1 MKKLVTLALALV
13 MILTACAVLADGKT
27 ETETATATTSTATE
41 ENAGSTA
48 AKESSKTVENNT
60 GVTTDDTSWYV
71 PEEKP
76 PKKPATPAKDII
88 QEGYAD
94 QYKGKPEKLAEDYGI
109 TKDELTT
116 PVLYESIPGQGNGET
131 TLVVNQASLTE
142 QDKVIAFLVF
152 LRDGKVVRERVPAK
166 WVDGKL
172 NITISPELANEIKDK
187 WYRVDLV
194 SESKVDEYLKDQVTV
209 NTTK

>member
-13 MILTACAVLADGKT
+13 MILTACAVLA
-27 ETETATATTSTATE
+27 
-41 ENAGSTA
+41 AGSPDPN
-48 AKESSKTVENNT
+48 KNT
-60 GVTTDDTSWYV
+60 NINDTSWYV
-71 PEEKP
+71 PEGKP
-76 PKKPATPAKDII
+76 GKKPATPAKDII

-94 QYKGKPEKLAEDYGI
+94 QYKDKPEKLAEDYGI
-109 TKDELTT
+109 TSDELTT
-116 PVLYESIPGQGNGET
+116 PVMYESILGQGNGET
-131 TLVVNQASLTE
+131 ALVVNQASLTE

-172 NITISPELANEIKDK
+172 NITISEALANEIKDK

>member
-13 MILTACAVLADGKT
+13 MILTACAVLA
-27 ETETATATTSTATE
+27 
-41 ENAGSTA
+41 AGSPT
-48 AKESSKTVENNT
+48 TDNNT
-60 GVTTDDTSWYV
+60 GITGGSSYE
-71 PEEKP
+71 PG
-76 PKKPATPAKDII
+76 KKPATPAKDII

-94 QYKGKPEKLAEDYGI
+94 QYKNNPEKLAEDYGI
-109 TKDELTT
+109 TSDELTT
-116 PVLYESIPGQGNGET
+116 PVLYESIRGQGNGET
-131 TLVVNQASLTE
+131 ALVVNQASLTE

-172 NITISPELANEIKDK
+172 NITISEKLANEIKGK